1 MQMASTLISS
11 HLAHFGNRPFQ
22 QLLHKLQFEA
32 IIQSGN
38 EGLVH
43 HMEVFHCEAKA
54 EKAITL
60 YNGPCFDSS
69 RPKDTE
75 VCKKVM
81 AAWAMGAT
89 PFKYPKV

>member
-1 MQMASTLISS
+1 MVQ
-11 HLAHFGNRPFQ
+11 N
-22 QLLHKLQFEA
+22 
-32 IIQSGN
+32 GN

-43 HMEVFHCEAKA
+43 HMEVFHCEATHD
-54 EKAITL
+54 KAISPYSGLCTHT
-60 YNGPCFDSS
+60 N

-89 PFKYPKV
+89 PFLYPKVRA